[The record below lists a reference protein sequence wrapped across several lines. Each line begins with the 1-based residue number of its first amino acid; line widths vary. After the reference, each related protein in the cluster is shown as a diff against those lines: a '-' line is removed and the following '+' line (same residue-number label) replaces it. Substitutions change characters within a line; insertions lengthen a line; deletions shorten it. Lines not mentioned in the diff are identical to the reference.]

1 MAISRVPKKKKKSIV
16 TAFNDWWTNE
26 YRQEK
31 SVDPNKSTKI
41 DTYVYKD
48 TLQ

>member
-1 MAISRVPKKKKKSIV
+1 MIDEQLKR
-16 TAFNDWWTNE
+16 
-26 YRQEK
+26 K
-31 SVDPNKSTKI
+31 SVGPNKSTKI

>member
-1 MAISRVPKKKKKSIV
+1 MIDEQTHR
-16 TAFNDWWTNE
+16 
-26 YRQEK
+26 REK

>member
-1 MAISRVPKKKKKSIV
+1 MIDEQLKRR
-16 TAFNDWWTNE
+16 E
-26 YRQEK
+26 